1 MAAALQC
8 SINIDGFRST
18 VAPGGYFTNINQ
30 AAAKFCSNL
39 STIYNKFY
47 DKAFKLAFTISF
59 SESWNFCAATPCK
72 ELMKTEDPEDSC
84 EFDIQESMSA
94 SLLSVSNFF

>member
-1 MAAALQC
+1 MGSDQLWPRVAILQI
-8 SINIDGFRST
+8 SIKH
-18 VAPGGYFTNINQ
+18 
-30 AAAKFCSNL
+30 AAKFCSNL